1 MAARLR
7 ILAVGTRMPDW
18 VQEGFAEYRKRLP
31 REYAVELRELPLSR
45 RTGARAIDEEGDA
58 LLAALHADEQ
68 VIALEVSGEAWSS
81 ENLAASLRRWHDDGN
96 RIAFLIGGPAGLAE
110 ACRARAARQWSLSPL
125 TLPHPL
131 VRIVLIEQL
140 YRAWTILGGHPYH
153 R

>member
-7 ILAVGTRMPDW
+7 ILAVGTRMPAW
-18 VQEGFAEYRKRLP
+18 VQEGFAEYCKRLP

-45 RTGARAIDEEGDA
+45 RTGACAVDEEGHA
-58 LLAALHADEQ
+58 LLAALHPDEQ
-68 VIALEVSGEAWSS
+68 VIALEVNGEAWSS
-81 ENLAASLRRWHDDGN
+81 ENLAGNLRRWRDGGG
-96 RIAFLIGGPAGLAE
+96 RVAFLIGGPAGLAE
-110 ACRARAARQWSLSPL
+110 ACRARALRQWSLSRL

-131 VRIVLIEQL
+131 VRIVLIEQI